1 MVQVFIPATF
11 SISTWNN
18 GLRRKDLFLHPYC
31 FEHING
37 SCFRSLRPAL
47 INGAMYIFMS
57 ATILITLCGNLIV
70 IIVISLFRQLHSPTN
85 FLILSLACVD
95 FLLGAVVMP
104 YSMVRSVEACWYFG
118 ELFCKIHS
126 SFDMMMSIA
135 SVFHLC
141 FISIDRYYAVCDP
154 LRYKTKI
161 TTSVVAL
168 FIACS
173 WLYAMSFYSFGL
185 IFPKANDEGLENV
198 VPMLT
203 CEGGCIIQ
211 FNKLWSLLD
220 ALTFV
225 IPCFGMICIYAQI
238 FNVARKQARQIQSR
252 DFKIFSLDIS
262 KQRAKRKREQKAAKT
277 LGIVMGVFLACW
289 SPLFNDTVVDA
300 YNNYQTPTTA
310 FDGLIWLAYSNSTF
324 NPLIYGFFYPWFRKA
339 LKLII
344 TFKIFQSHSSLI
356 QLYKESF
363 CQRVE

>member
-1 MVQVFIPATF
+1 
-11 SISTWNN
+11 
-18 GLRRKDLFLHPYC
+18 LRKILNSQETQYC

-173 WLYAMSFYSFGL
+173 WLYAMCFAFGVVFLNVRLVGIEDYILLNACVGNCGL
-185 IFPKANDEGLENV
+185 IF
-198 VPMLT
+198 
-203 CEGGCIIQ
+203 
-211 FNKLWSLLD
+211 NKQSGVLV
-220 ALTFV
+220 AVFGNV
-225 IPCFGMICIYAQI
+225 IPGAIMMLLYVKI
-238 FNVARKQARQIQSR
+238 FSVAKR

>member
-1 MVQVFIPATF
+1 MNF
-11 SISTWNN
+11 SKTKNSQESQ
-18 GLRRKDLFLHPYC
+18 YC

-37 SCFRSLRPAL
+37 SCSRSLRPAL

-70 IIVISLFRQLHSPTN
+70 IFVISLFRQLHSPTN

-126 SFDMMMSIA
+126 STEIMMPIA

-173 WLYAMSFYSFGL
+173 WLYAMCFAFGVVFLNVRVAGIEDYILLNACVGNCGL
-185 IFPKANDEGLENV
+185 IF
-198 VPMLT
+198 
-203 CEGGCIIQ
+203 
-211 FNKLWSLLD
+211 NKQSGVLV
-220 ALTFV
+220 AVFGNV
-225 IPCFGMICIYAQI
+225 IPGAIMMLLY
-238 FNVARKQARQIQSR
+238 V
-252 DFKIFSLDIS
+252 KIFSVAKKQVRLLNKIPCNS
-262 KQRAKRKREQKAAKT
+262 KKQKSQESENKAAKT
-277 LGIVMGVFLACW
+277 LAIVMGVFLICW
-289 SPLFNDTVVDA
+289 SPFMTVIVIDPFVGFTTPHVLFDA
-300 YNNYQTPTTA
+300 L
-310 FDGLIWLAYSNSTF
+310 GWLVYFNSTF
-324 NPLIYGFFYPWFRKA
+324 NPVIYGLFFPWFRKA
-339 LKLII
+339 LKII
-344 TFKIFQSHSSLI
+344 LRGKLFT
-356 QLYKESF
+356 
-363 CQRVE
+363 